1 MCNISEN
8 ERKILMP
15 QLSNMAVR
23 DIETVL
29 HPYTNLARHREVGPL
44 ILNEGRGIYLYDD
57 KGKRY
62 IEGLAGLWCTALGYG
77 NEELIEAAASAMRKL
92 SFSNVFGGKSHD
104 GAIELSEK
112 LKEIA
117 PCPTS
122 KILFGTSGSD
132 ANDMQMKL
140 TWYYNNARGKPEK
153 KKIISRVRGY
163 HGVTIASGSL
173 TGLPTVHTDFDLP
186 IKNVLHTS
194 CPHFYRGGVDGETE
208 DQFTDR
214 MAQDLDD
221 LIQHE
226 GPDTIAAFI
235 AEPVMGAGGV
245 VVPPM
250 SYFPKINAVLA
261 RYDVRFIADEVICGF
276 GRTGNWFG
284 TQTFGMKSTSIS
296 MAKAITSA
304 YFPMSA
310 ITIEDDLYQA
320 MVDESKKIGTF
331 GHGFTY
337 TAHPVGCAVALKAIE
352 IYQRDRI
359 IEHVRKVAP
368 VFQERLNALADH
380 PLVGEAR
387 GIGLIGALEL
397 VADKKSKR
405 AFDPK
410 KAVGPTAVNF
420 LAELGV
426 INRVMGDSLAFC
438 PPLIITEEQAHELF
452 DLVAKALDMTEA
464 WVRKENLRD
473 A

>member
-1 MCNISEN
+1 MN
-8 ERKILMP
+8 
-15 QLSNMAVR
+15 QLSNMAHR

-44 ILNEGRGIYLYDD
+44 ILNEGKGIYLHDD

-62 IEGLAGLWCTALGYG
+62 IEALAGLWCTALGYG
-77 NEELIEAAASAMRKL
+77 NEEIVDAAASAMRKL
-92 SFSNVFGGKSHD
+92 SFTNVFGGKSHD
-104 GAIELSEK
+104 GVIELSEK

-122 KILFGTSGSD
+122 KILFGTSGSE

-153 KKIISRVRGY
+153 KKIISRLRGY

-173 TGLPTVHTDFDLP
+173 TGLPMVHTDFDLP
-186 IKNVLHTS
+186 IKNVLHTT
-194 CPHFYRGGVDGETE
+194 CPHYYRGGADGETE
-208 DQFTDR
+208 EQFTDR
-214 MAQDLDD
+214 MAKDLDD
-221 LIQHE
+221 LIQRE
-226 GPDTIAAFI
+226 GPETVAAFI

-250 SYFPKINAVLA
+250 SYFAKINSVLA
-261 RYDVRFIADEVICGF
+261 KYDVRFIADEVICGF

-310 ITIEDDLYQA
+310 ITIEEELYQA
-320 MVDESKKIGTF
+320 MLDESKKIGTF

-337 TAHPVGCAVALKAIE
+337 TAHPVGCAVALKTIE
-352 IYQRDRI
+352 IYQRDKI
-359 IEHVRKVAP
+359 IEHVQKVAP
-368 VFQERLNALADH
+368 VFQARLNKLAGH
-380 PLVGEAR
+380 ALVGEAR

-397 VADKKSKR
+397 VADKKTRR

-410 KAVGPTAVNF
+410 KTVGTACVNF
-420 LAELGV
+420 LQELGV
-426 INRVMGDSLAFC
+426 ISRAMGDSIAFC
-438 PPLIITEEQAHELF
+438 PPLIITTEQIHELF
-452 DLVAKALDMTEA
+452 DIVEAALDMGES
-464 WVRKENLRD
+464 WVRKENLR
-473 A
+473 AA